1 MKLLPPLL
9 LLLCAYTLFAQDTPP
24 VLDGIVNTEEWKNA
38 QSFRLDY
45 EIDPGDNTPP
55 PHQTLAY
62 IKYTKT
68 DLYIGFIAYAD
79 MVNLRSSIRNRD
91 EGFRD
96 DNVLFGFD
104 AYGDG
109 RYMIALGTNPEGNQ
123 IDIKVLPNGDDDN
136 YDVNFES
143 KASKHEDNYQVELK
157 IAFANLQFQP
167 ADEMRWKVVFARN
180 TFTANAGSQ
189 SINFPIDR
197 NNPCLVCQTPDEI
210 ILTGVEAKNR
220 VNLLPYVYGGL
231 SGERADTK
239 LSYRN
244 PMGNVGLSGL
254 FDLNSVTSLEFALN
268 PDFSQVEADVS
279 QVNANTTFALFFP
292 ERRPYFN
299 EGNEIINTNLNTVYT
314 RTINDPLASTK
325 LIHQGDKQRV
335 YWLTAYDQASPY
347 LVAGEN
353 ESYSGEGG
361 KAFSN
366 IFSYQRTFDKGAY
379 IGLLS
384 TNRIF
389 EDGGSGHVV
398 GINGLLRFKELYTL
412 NFEINRSLIEEP
424 QKEWIEST
432 DRINDKTV
440 ALDGE
445 KKQGDAFFFSLDRN
459 TRNWNSRLYYLHY
472 SPHYETP
479 LGFVTQNSIR
489 NMEFTHSYTYYPKN
503 KNGLIQQLNVNAGSE
518 LTFNYNR
525 LRKYFDVF
533 SNTRIQWRANFQTN
547 FNLIHI
553 INEEFA
559 GFVGKNLTEISA
571 WNSYNPSEAIRLGIF
586 LSFSEAIRYDEDE
599 PGVGN
604 SFFLG
609 NFNSFQITPKLRISE
624 SFRYSQLRD
633 KDSNE
638 LYFKGYIGRLN
649 INYQFNQ
656 DISFRLI
663 GEYNDFDKAFFFQPL
678 LKWNPN
684 PFTIFYIGGTNGYSR
699 IEERKDFQIE
709 NSQLYLKF
717 QYLFDL

>member
-1 MKLLPPLL
+1 MKTFLQILIFFSSSLI
-9 LLLCAYTLFAQDTPP
+9 YAQNTAP
-24 VLDGIVNTEEWKNA
+24 VLDGNVEEQEWQDA
-38 QSFRLDY
+38 QNFSLDY
-45 EIDPGDNTPP
+45 EVDPGDNTPP
-55 PHQTLAY
+55 PHKTKAY

-79 MVNLRSSIRNRD
+79 MKNLRSSIRNRD

-109 RYMIALGTNPEGNQ
+109 RYMIALGANPEGNQ
-123 IDIKVLPNGDDDN
+123 IDVKVLSNGGDDN

-143 KASKHEDNYQVELK
+143 KASKHQDNYQVELK
-157 IAFANLQFQP
+157 IPFANLQFKP
-167 ADEMRWKVVFARN
+167 AEEMRWKVVFARN
-180 TFTANAGSQ
+180 TFTDNTRSQ

-210 ILTGVEAKNR
+210 ILKGVEAKNR
-220 VNLLPYVYGGL
+220 VNLLPYVFAGL
-231 SGERADTK
+231 SDEDVSGNIDYGKPIA
-239 LSYRN
+239 
-244 PMGNVGLSGL
+244 NVGLSGL
-254 FDLNSVTSLEFALN
+254 FDLNSVTSFEFALN

-299 EGNEIINTNLNTVYT
+299 EGNEIINSNLNTVYT

-335 YWLTAYDQASPY
+335 YWLAAYDQASPY

-353 ESYSGEGG
+353 ASYSGEGG

-384 TNRIF
+384 TNRLF
-389 EDGGSGHVV
+389 EDGGNGHVV
-398 GINGLLRFKELYTL
+398 GLNGLLRFKELYTL
-412 NFEINRSLIEEP
+412 NFELNSSLIKEP
-424 QKEWIEST
+424 VKDWIDSE
-432 DRINDKTV
+432 DQIRGKTI

-445 KKQGDAFFFSLDRN
+445 KKQGNAFLFSLERN
-459 TRNWNSRLYYLHY
+459 TRNWNTAFYYLHY

-489 NMEFTHSYTYYPKN
+489 NMEFSHNYTYYPEDKE
-503 KNGLIQQLNVNAGSE
+503 GLIQQLNVNVGSE

-533 SNTRIQWRANFQTN
+533 SNTRIQWRGNFQTN

-553 INEEFA
+553 VNEEFA
-559 GFVGKNLTEISA
+559 GFIGKNLTEVSA
-571 WNSYNPSEAIRLGIF
+571 WNSYNPSESIRLGVF
-586 LSFSEAIRYDEDE
+586 LSFSESIRYDEE
-599 PGVGN
+599 MPGVGN

-609 NFNSFQITPKLRISE
+609 NFNTFQITPKLRISE
-624 SFRYSQLRD
+624 SVRYSQFRV
-633 KDSNE
+633 KGEE
-638 LYFKGYIGRLN
+638 LLDFKGYIARVN

-656 DISFRLI
+656 DLSFRLI
-663 GEYNDFDKAFFFQPL
+663 GEYNDFDQGFFVQPL
-678 LKWNPN
+678 LKWNPS
-684 PFTIFYIGGTNGYSR
+684 PFTIFYVGGTNGYSR
-699 IEERKDFQIE
+699 SERYRHFSVD
-709 NSQLYLKF
+709 NAQLYLKF

>member
-1 MKLLPPLL
+1 MKTFLSIIIFFSSSLI
-9 LLLCAYTLFAQDTPP
+9 FAQNTAP
-24 VLDGIVNTEEWKNA
+24 VLDGNIEEQEWQDA
-38 QSFRLDY
+38 QNFSLDY
-45 EIDPGDNTPP
+45 EVDPGDNTPP
-55 PHQTLAY
+55 PHKTKAY

-79 MVNLRSSIRNRD
+79 MKNLRSSIRNRD

-109 RYMIALGTNPEGNQ
+109 RYMIALGANPEGNQ
-123 IDIKVLPNGDDDN
+123 IDVKVLSNGGDDN

-143 KASKHEDNYQVELK
+143 KASKHQDNYQVELK
-157 IAFANLQFQP
+157 IPFANLQFKP
-167 ADEMRWKVVFARN
+167 AEEMRWKVVFARSTYTDN
-180 TFTANAGSQ
+180 TRSQ

-210 ILTGVEAKNR
+210 ILKGVEAKNR
-220 VNLLPYVYGGL
+220 VNLLPYVFGGL
-231 SGERADTK
+231 SDDEAMGKVDYGK
-239 LSYRN
+239 PL
-244 PMGNVGLSGL
+244 GNVGLSGL

-299 EGNEIINTNLNTVYT
+299 EGNEIINSNLNTVYT

-335 YWLTAYDQASPY
+335 YWLAAYDQASPY

-353 ESYSGEGG
+353 GSYSGEGG

-389 EDGGSGHVV
+389 EDGGNGHAV
-398 GINGLLRFKELYTL
+398 GLNGLLRFKELYTL
-412 NFEINRSLIEEP
+412 NFELNTSIIKEP
-424 QKEWIEST
+424 VKDWIDSE
-432 DRINDKTV
+432 DQIRGKTV

-445 KKQGDAFFFSLDRN
+445 KKQGNAFLFSLERN
-459 TRNWNSRLYYLHY
+459 TRNWNTAFYYVHY

-489 NMEFTHSYTYYPKN
+489 NMQLTHNYTYYPEDKE
-503 KNGLIQQLNVNAGSE
+503 GLIQQLNVNLGSE
-518 LTFNYNR
+518 LTFNYNS

-533 SNTRIQWRANFQTN
+533 SNTRIQWRGNFQTN

-553 INEEFA
+553 INEEFV
-559 GFVGKNLTEISA
+559 GFVGSNMTEVSMF
-571 WNSYNPSEAIRLGIF
+571 NGYNPSENINLRAFI
-586 LSFSEAIRYDEDE
+586 SFSESIRYEEDD
-599 PGVGN
+599 PSVGKAMFIG
-604 SFFLG
+604 SF
-609 NFNSFQITPKLRISE
+609 NNFQITPKLLFTPSI
-624 SFRYSQLRD
+624 RYSELRSKED
-633 KDSNE
+633 NR

-656 DISFRLI
+656 NLSFRLI
-663 GEYNDFDKAFFFQPL
+663 GEYNDFDKVFFVQPL
-678 LKWNPN
+678 LKWNPS

-699 IEERKDFQIE
+699 IENRSDFQVD
-709 NSQLYLKF
+709 NSQLYFKF
-717 QYLFDL
+717 QYQFDL

>member
-1 MKLLPPLL
+1 MKTFLPILIFFSSSL
-9 LLLCAYTLFAQDTPP
+9 IFAQNTAP
-24 VLDGIVNTEEWKNA
+24 VLDGNVEEQEWQDA
-38 QSFRLDY
+38 QNFSLDY
-45 EIDPGDNTPP
+45 EVDPGDNTPP
-55 PHQTLAY
+55 PHKTKAY

-79 MVNLRSSIRNRD
+79 MKNLRSSIRNRD

-109 RYMIALGTNPEGNQ
+109 RYMIALGANPEGNQ
-123 IDIKVLPNGDDDN
+123 IDVKVLSNGGDDN

-143 KASKHEDNYQVELK
+143 RASKHQDNYQVELK
-157 IAFANLQFQP
+157 IPFANLQFKP
-167 ADEMRWKVVFARN
+167 AEEMRWKVVFARSTYTDN
-180 TFTANAGSQ
+180 TRSQ

-210 ILTGVEAKNR
+210 ILKGVEAKNR
-220 VNLLPYVYGGL
+220 VNLLPYVFGGL
-231 SGERADTK
+231 SDDEAMGKVDYGK
-239 LSYRN
+239 PL
-244 PMGNVGLSGL
+244 GNVGLSGL

-299 EGNEIINTNLNTVYT
+299 EGNEIINSNLNTVYT
-314 RTINDPLASTK
+314 RTVNDPLASTK
-325 LIHQGDKQRV
+325 LIHQGDKHRV
-335 YWLTAYDQASPY
+335 YWLAAYDQASPY

-353 ESYSGEGG
+353 ESYDGEGG

-389 EDGGSGHVV
+389 EDGGNGHAV
-398 GINGLLRFKELYTL
+398 GLNGLLRFKELYTL
-412 NFEINRSLIEEP
+412 NFELNTSIIKEP
-424 QKEWIEST
+424 VKDWIDSE
-432 DRINDKTV
+432 DQIRDKTV

-445 KKQGDAFFFSLDRN
+445 KKQGNAFLFSLERN
-459 TRNWNSRLYYLHY
+459 TRNWNTEFYYVHY

-489 NMEFTHSYTYYPKN
+489 NIQLTHNYTYYPEDKE
-503 KNGLIQQLNVNAGSE
+503 GLIQQLNVNLGSE
-518 LTFNYNR
+518 LTFNYNS

-533 SNTRIQWRANFQTN
+533 SNTFVQWKGNWRTS

-553 INEEFA
+553 INEEFV
-559 GFVGKNLTEISA
+559 GFVGRNMTEVSMF
-571 WNSYNPSEAIRLGIF
+571 NGYNPSENINLRAF
-586 LSFSEAIRYDEDE
+586 VSFSESIRYEEDD
-599 PGVGN
+599 PSVGKAMFIG
-604 SFFLG
+604 SF
-609 NFNSFQITPKLRISE
+609 NNFQITPKLLFTPSI
-624 SFRYSQLRD
+624 RYSELRSKED
-633 KDSNE
+633 NS

-656 DISFRLI
+656 NLSFRLI
-663 GEYNDFDKAFFFQPL
+663 GEYNDFDKVFFVQPL
-678 LKWNPN
+678 LKWNPS

-699 IEERKDFQIE
+699 IENRSDFQVD

-717 QYLFDL
+717 QYQFDL

>member
-1 MKLLPPLL
+1 MKTFLPILIFFSSSL
-9 LLLCAYTLFAQDTPP
+9 IFAQNTAPI
-24 VLDGIVNTEEWKNA
+24 LDGIVKEQEWQDA
-38 QSFRLDY
+38 QNFSLDY

-55 PHQTLAY
+55 PHKTKAY

-79 MVNLRSSIRNRD
+79 MKNLRSSIRNRD

-109 RYMIALGTNPEGNQ
+109 RYMIALGANPEGNQ
-123 IDIKVLPNGDDDN
+123 IDVKVLSNGGDDN

-143 KASKHEDNYQVELK
+143 RASKQQDNYQVELK
-157 IAFANLQFQP
+157 IPFANLQFKP
-167 ADEMRWKVVFARN
+167 AEEMCWKVVFARN
-180 TFTANAGSQ
+180 TYTENTRSQ

-197 NNPCLVCQTPDEI
+197 NNPCLVCQSPDEI
-210 ILTGVEAKNR
+210 ILKDVEAKNR
-220 VNLLPYVYGGL
+220 VNLLPYVFAGL
-231 SGERADTK
+231 SDDEVMGKIDYGK
-239 LSYRN
+239 PL
-244 PMGNVGLSGL
+244 GNVGLSGL

-299 EGNEIINTNLNTVYT
+299 EGNEIINSNLNTVYT
-314 RTINDPLASTK
+314 RTVNDPLASTK

-335 YWLTAYDQASPY
+335 YWLAAYDQASPY

-353 ESYSGEGG
+353 ESYDGEGG

-389 EDGGSGHVV
+389 EDGGNGHAV
-398 GINGLLRFKELYTL
+398 GLNGLLRFKELYTL
-412 NFEINRSLIEEP
+412 NFELNTSIIKEP
-424 QKEWIEST
+424 VKDWIDSE
-432 DRINDKTV
+432 DQIRGKTV

-445 KKQGDAFFFSLDRN
+445 KKQGNAFLFSLERN
-459 TRNWNSRLYYLHY
+459 TRNWNTEFYYVHY

-489 NMEFTHSYTYYPKN
+489 NMQLTHNYTYYPEDK
-503 KNGLIQQLNVNAGSE
+503 KGLIQQLNVNLGSE
-518 LTFNYNR
+518 LTFNYNS

-533 SNTRIQWRANFQTN
+533 SNTFVQWKGNWRTS

-553 INEEFA
+553 INEEFV
-559 GFVGKNLTEISA
+559 GFVGRNMTEVSMF
-571 WNSYNPSEAIRLGIF
+571 NGYNPSENINLRAF
-586 LSFSEAIRYDEDE
+586 VSFSESIRYEEDD
-599 PGVGN
+599 PSVGKAMFIG
-604 SFFLG
+604 SF
-609 NFNSFQITPKLRISE
+609 NNFQITPKLLFTPSI
-624 SFRYSQLRD
+624 RYSELRSKED
-633 KDSNE
+633 NS

-656 DISFRLI
+656 NLSFRLI
-663 GEYNDFDKAFFFQPL
+663 GEYNDFDKVFFVQPL
-678 LKWNPN
+678 LKWNPS

-699 IEERKDFQIE
+699 IENRSDFKVD

-717 QYLFDL
+717 QYQFDL

>member
-1 MKLLPPLL
+1 MKTFLPILIFFSSSL
-9 LLLCAYTLFAQDTPP
+9 IFAQNTAP
-24 VLDGIVNTEEWKNA
+24 VLDGNVEEQEWQDA
-38 QSFRLDY
+38 QNFSLDY
-45 EIDPGDNTPP
+45 EVDPGDNTPP
-55 PHQTLAY
+55 PHKTKAY

-79 MVNLRSSIRNRD
+79 MKNLRSSIRNRD

-109 RYMIALGTNPEGNQ
+109 RYMIALGANPEGNQ
-123 IDIKVLPNGDDDN
+123 IDVKVLSNGGDDN

-143 KASKHEDNYQVELK
+143 RASKHQDNYQVELK
-157 IAFANLQFQP
+157 IPFANLQFKP
-167 ADEMRWKVVFARN
+167 AEEMRWKVVFARSTYTDN
-180 TFTANAGSQ
+180 TRSQ

-210 ILTGVEAKNR
+210 ILKGVEAKNR
-220 VNLLPYVYGGL
+220 VNLLPYVFGGL
-231 SGERADTK
+231 SDDEAMGKVDYGK
-239 LSYRN
+239 PL
-244 PMGNVGLSGL
+244 GNVGLSGL

-299 EGNEIINTNLNTVYT
+299 EGNEIINSNLNTVYT
-314 RTINDPLASTK
+314 RTVNDPLASTK
-325 LIHQGDKQRV
+325 LIHQGDKHRV
-335 YWLTAYDQASPY
+335 YWLAAYDQASPY

-353 ESYSGEGG
+353 ESYDGEGG

-389 EDGGSGHVV
+389 EDGGNGHAV
-398 GINGLLRFKELYTL
+398 GLNGLLRFKELYTL
-412 NFEINRSLIEEP
+412 NFELNTSIIKEP
-424 QKEWIEST
+424 VKDWIDSE
-432 DRINDKTV
+432 DQIRDKTV

-445 KKQGDAFFFSLDRN
+445 KKQGNAFLFSLERN
-459 TRNWNSRLYYLHY
+459 TRNWNTEFYYVHY

-489 NMEFTHSYTYYPKN
+489 NMQLTHNYTYYPEDKE
-503 KNGLIQQLNVNAGSE
+503 GLIQQLNVNLGSE
-518 LTFNYNR
+518 LTFNYNS

-533 SNTRIQWRANFQTN
+533 SNTFVQWKANWRTS

-553 INEEFA
+553 INEEFV
-559 GFVGKNLTEISA
+559 GFVGRNMTEVSMF
-571 WNSYNPSEAIRLGIF
+571 NGYNPSENINLRAF
-586 LSFSEAIRYDEDE
+586 VSFSESIRYEEDD
-599 PGVGN
+599 PSVGKAMFIG
-604 SFFLG
+604 SF
-609 NFNSFQITPKLRISE
+609 NNFQITPKLLFTPSI
-624 SFRYSQLRD
+624 RYSELRSKED
-633 KDSNE
+633 NS

-656 DISFRLI
+656 NLSFRLI
-663 GEYNDFDKAFFFQPL
+663 GEYNDFDKVFFVQPL
-678 LKWNPN
+678 LKWNPS

-699 IEERKDFQIE
+699 IENRSDFQVD

-717 QYLFDL
+717 QYQFDL